1 MDNLITYYIV
11 AGSIVLIGLIAV
23 LLAFI
28 EKDKKLP
35 LVFLTMGIL
44 WLGFY
49 IGVLWYKMGH
59 APMKTLGET
68 RLWYAFFLLFIGSIL
83 YLRWEYKWILLFSVL
98 MTDLFLIFN
107 IIYPENFDTSLM
119 PALQSY
125 WFVPH
130 VIVYIFAY
138 SMMSIATLFSFKGLY
153 QMRKKRWNTQN
164 LNIIDNLVYI
174 GFAFLTFGI
183 IFGAMWAKEAWGHY
197 WSFDPKETWALIT
210 WLMYLLYLHY
220 RKFKNQNDRITLII
234 LIIAF
239 LMLLTCWFGV
249 NYLPAA
255 AKSIHVY

>member
-49 IGVLWYKMGH
+49 IGVLWYKY

-98 MTDLFLIFN
+98 MTDPFLIFN

-125 WFVPH
+125 WFVP
-130 VIVYIFAY
+130 
-138 SMMSIATLFSFKGLY
+138 
-153 QMRKKRWNTQN
+153 RDR
-164 LNIIDNLVYI
+164 
-174 GFAFLTFGI
+174 
-183 IFGAMWAKEAWGHY
+183 
-197 WSFDPKETWALIT
+197 
-210 WLMYLLYLHY
+210 LH
-220 RKFKNQNDRITLII
+220 L
-234 LIIAF
+234 
-239 LMLLTCWFGV
+239 C
-249 NYLPAA
+249 
-255 AKSIHVY
+255 H